1 VAVVGAIV
9 VVVVLVLLALLGAF
23 TPPSSSHGPNET
35 YSQARPAADS
45 AAQGTSGGSWSLVI
59 AAGISPSAPV
69 TENVSSSSKD
79 CNLTILP
86 GGGSSVTIPAGPAG
100 ATGGTA
106 PGWVFL
112 YRDAAGELLFV
123 SVING
128 TATSWAT
135 IAPGQECST
144 IFGLLSIIPSSAIDS
159 SAAAAA
165 VQGDA
170 SSFLA
175 AHPSVSASY
184 GLVGG
189 VSFLGFHTGAEW
201 EVNYTTCPLNAPSG
215 TAGASFN
222 ATVNATTGAVVY
234 QQTRPSI
241 LCRTGT
247 SIGLASGA
255 VPHPS
260 FDPEAPLSLR
270 GRTE

>member
-59 AAGISPSAPV
+59 AAGISPSASV
-69 TENVSSSSKD
+69 TENVSSASKD

-144 IFGLLSIIPSSAIDS
+144 IFEFLSVIPSSAIDS

-165 VQGDA
+165 VQSDA
-170 SSFLA
+170 SGFLA

-234 QQTRPSI
+234 QKTQPAIT
-241 LCRTGT
+241 CRTGT
-247 SIGLASGA
+247 AIDLSRGESGTSPVDVSLALA
-255 VPHPS
+255 VRS
-260 FDPEAPLSLR
+260 R
-270 GRTE
+270 M